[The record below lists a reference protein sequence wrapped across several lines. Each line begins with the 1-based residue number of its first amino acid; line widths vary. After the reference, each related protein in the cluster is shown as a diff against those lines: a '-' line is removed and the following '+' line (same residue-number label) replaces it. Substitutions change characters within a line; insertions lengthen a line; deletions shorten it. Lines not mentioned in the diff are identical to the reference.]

1 MNLRTTKE
9 KINFLMLNYEKEN
22 VMDPEEKDIDK
33 DSAVVS
39 LVDEQESRSKRM
51 MAEKAQSLM
60 GDSELRKE
68 KRKRRYKK
76 EEHYLKKVWLSRT
89 NSPCPS
95 QQSSLNFS
103 TESLSVTANK
113 DKRKN
118 IFKSPFKKPNL
129 KKMFIFNS
137 VRNSVKSDK
146 SSQGSFAESFNSMVP
161 RSTQINKEMTTNE
174 IIKIKKESV
183 VQQSNQMPGLR
194 KRVCRKVYS
203 ILNKEFKKPKT
214 LSKKLTLALEYRINI
229 FYPYKKNEYIKTVKS
244 LFKKLRVILTCFNSF
259 TRDTI
264 SALRILSELHNSP

>member
-39 LVDEQESRSKRM
+39 LVDEGERSSRRM
-51 MAEKAQSLM
+51 MAEKAHSLM

-68 KRKRRYKK
+68 KKKRRYKK

-103 TESLSVTANK
+103 TDDSMSFIVNK
-113 DKRKN
+113 NKRKN
-118 IFKSPFKKPNL
+118 VFKSPFKKPNL
-129 KKMFIFNS
+129 KNIFIFNS
-137 VRNSVKSDK
+137 ARNSLKSDK
-146 SSQGSFAESFNSMVP
+146 SSQGSLTESFNSMVP
-161 RSTQINKEMTTNE
+161 RSTQINKDMTTNE

-244 LFKKLRVILTCFNSF
+244 LFKKLRVNSKF
-259 TRDTI
+259 
-264 SALRILSELHNSP
+264 SNFL